1 MKTYFLL
8 LLIFFGNLVMC
19 AQDNSVE
26 SGVSGYSL
34 SSIHNDNNYWQKVSF
49 KIGGGFLIPQGKLKA
64 LTGGIPVVD
73 LGVDIPLRN
82 RKTIGVNMQY
92 GVPEKVNNFPFQ
104 TNNGVVE
111 TQIKSVFNAMVNFK
125 KGIFHVKNT
134 HLDIGLGIGIS
145 NLNTT
150 IRNPDYKKE
159 EDASKYESIAAFLIS
174 PGLELKQRL
183 KNNEL
188 SLALNFHYAP
198 YRSSKR
204 IVEDIGSLFLVPKI
218 MYRF

>member
-1 MKTYFLL
+1 MKTNFLL
-8 LLIFFGNLVMC
+8 LLIFLGNLVMC

-26 SGVSGYSL
+26 SGVSGYSS
-34 SSIHNDNNYWQKVSF
+34 SSIYNDNNYWQKVSF

-73 LGVDIPLRN
+73 LGVDIPLKN
-82 RKTIGVNMQY
+82 RKTIGVNIQY
-92 GVPEKVNNFPFQ
+92 GVPEKANNFPFQ
-104 TNNGVVE
+104 TNKGVVE
-111 TQIKSVFNAMVNFK
+111 TQVKSVFNAMVNFK
-125 KGIFHVKNT
+125 KGIFYVKNT

-150 IRNPDYKKE
+150 VRNPDYKKE

-183 KNNEL
+183 KNDEL
-188 SLALNFHYAP
+188 SLSLNFNYAP

-204 IVEDIGSLFLVPKI
+204 VVEDIGSLFLVPKI
-218 MYRF
+218 TYRF